1 MIRIDSAASGAFA
14 ASPHRIAAHPSA
26 ERRHRTQV
34 PGDRLRL
41 TPLLGADARVRAG
54 RVDEGEDRLAELLGE
69 LHEPERLA
77 VPLGVGHAEV
87 ARDLLARVTPLLVA
101 DDDDAEPL
109 EAREAADDGRVVA
122 VEPVAVELD
131 EVLEE
136 ELDEVARVGAP
147 GVPGELRP
155 LPGRQARVGLL
166 ALSQEP
172 LLELRDLVAD
182 PRRVLFGLERRDP
195 ILKLEQRCLEVK
207 RVRHTP
213 P

>member
-1 MIRIDSAASGAFA
+1 RVDRVFE
-14 ASPHRIAAHPSA
+14 HEDTVAHPDRERTAAAPLARDDGDDRRA

-34 PGDRLRL
+34 PRDRLRL

-54 RVDEGEDRLAELLGE
+54 RVDEGKDRLAELLGE

-77 VPLGVGHAEV
+77 VTLGVGHAEV

-101 DDDDAEPL
+101 DDDEAEPL

-147 GVPGELRP
+147 GVPGELRSEE
-155 LPGRQARVGLL
+155 RRVGQGG
-166 ALSQEP
+166 S
-172 LLELRDLVAD
+172 
-182 PRRVLFGLERRDP
+182 PRGP
-195 ILKLEQRCLEVK
+195 
-207 RVRHTP
+207 
-213 P
+213 